1 MLAILS
7 TALLSLSHHPF
18 LPGIFFL
25 HNLKWR
31 RTCCCEVSKAIS
43 CGSKG
48 KCFGH
53 AKNVE
58 ETANV
63 QCEIFGIHR
72 SGNFG
77 KSIIKYVAKI
87 EKRMSLNFFYL
98 FFNLRSNME
107 MYRDQKMVFC
117 RVKKNVLSQ
126 WWDFFMSNPVNFWFS
141 DYWSKPFYIRTKF
154 WEDITFFVETA
165 LF

>member
-63 QCEIFGIHR
+63 QCEIFDIHR

-107 MYRDQKMVFC
+107 RYRDQKMVFC
-117 RVKKNVLSQ
+117 RVKKKI
-126 WWDFFMSNPVNFWFS
+126 FWANGV
-141 DYWSKPFYIRTKF
+141 
-154 WEDITFFVETA
+154 TFFCQT
-165 LF
+165 L

>member
-77 KSIIKYVAKI
+77 KSIIKLYSKNWKKNVPK
-87 EKRMSLNFFYL
+87 LFFYL

-117 RVKKNVLSQ
+117 RVKK
-126 WWDFFMSNPVNFWFS
+126 MFWANG
-141 DYWSKPFYIRTKF
+141 
-154 WEDITFFVETA
+154 ETFLCQT
-165 LF
+165 L